1 MRYPRL
7 VITTFCCLIAL
18 LNSGCANKQIAY
30 QETFESLANETAESF
45 AGDSERALNEA
56 EQAYKAANNAELDFY
71 APLHMQ
77 QIRDSL
83 KQARSLELEG
93 NSDATIQMSAKV
105 VALYEAGK
113 RNKAKV
119 EALLPALIQQKNT
132 LDEIKANNILPGDYR
147 DGMDDVKELIS
158 LIEAGE
164 EVRAAKESGAV
175 LADLQ
180 RIERDTML
188 RQHWFPAR
196 ETLDKAEDEDADNNA
211 AQTFASAE
219 QLVDDAE
226 RIIRQSYSD
235 RRLVEKTGKQAL
247 RAAQHALFIGREVS
261 LLVKMTHAQAEQ
273 AALKFENYL
282 GQIGS
287 VIDAQDLRH
296 MSLEDQTL
304 ALKQYAGE
312 QAGKISAEYQKQIKA
327 LNALIAKL
335 QRQQMATDDDIPEGE
350 KPVTTSA
357 AQTDNTPETTEAA
370 EPEAETA
377 TASDTVTE
385 SETVAET
392 DATAA
397 TAETAETAET
407 DTATETDAA
416 TESDTVTETDT
427 TAETE
432 ATTEVEATTEAENET
447 PASTD

>member
-7 VITTFCCLIAL
+7 VITTFCCLMAL

-77 QIRDSL
+77 QIRDTL

-105 VALYEAGK
+105 VALHEAGK

-132 LDEIKANNILPGDYR
+132 LDEIKANNIMPGDYR

-180 RIERDTML
+180 QIERDTML

-335 QRQQMATDDDIPEGE
+335 QRQQMATDGQIPEDE
-350 KPVTTSA
+350 PVTTSA
-357 AQTDNTPETTEAA
+357 AQTDNSPETTEAT

-377 TASDTVTE
+377 TASDTATE
-385 SETVAET
+385 NDTT
-392 DATAA
+392 T
-397 TAETAETAET
+397 ET
-407 DTATETDAA
+407 DTATESEA
-416 TESDTVTETDT
+416 VTETDT
-427 TAETE
+427 TAETDTATESE
-432 ATTEVEATTEAENET
+432 AVTETEAPTEAESET
-447 PASTD
+447 PASAD

>member
-7 VITTFCCLIAL
+7 VITTFCCLMAL

-77 QIRDSL
+77 QIRDTL

-335 QRQQMATDDDIPEGE
+335 QRQQMATDGEIPEGE
-350 KPVTTSA
+350 EPVTTSA

-370 EPEAETA
+370 EPEAETD
-377 TASDTVTE
+377 TATE
-385 SETVAET
+385 SETV
-392 DATAA
+392 
-397 TAETAETAET
+397 AETAET

-432 ATTEVEATTEAENET
+432 ATTEVEATTKAENET